1 MQMATQ
7 KKLATSVAAA
17 ALLFGLAACGEG
29 DAEGAEGEAAT
40 GQAAEEQSQGGGS
53 SDAPSQQQMPEP
65 DLGDVPDVVA
75 EVNDADISGEEYS
88 SAYETQFS
96 QMAMQSQMS
105 GEEVDEEALQ
115 EQTLNNLIGYE
126 LLTQEAEANGYEA
139 SEEDVDAEL
148 ESVAESNGME
158 SVDEFLSMAEEQD
171 VSEDELRADV
181 KQQVL
186 INQVVGSLDVEE
198 PSEEEIEQTYEDFA
212 DQQSSQGQGQGQDGE
227 ETETPDLEELRPQ
240 IEEQLTTQKENEAV
254 QAHIEQ
260 LREDAEVEVHV

>member
-7 KKLATSVAAA
+7 KKLVTSVAAA
-17 ALLFGLAACGEG
+17 ALLFGLAACDNG
-29 DAEGAEGEAAT
+29 DTEGAEGENAT
-40 GQAAEEQSQGGGS
+40 GQAAEEQSQEGGS

-75 EVNDADISGEEYS
+75 EVNDADISGEEYR
-88 SAYETQFS
+88 SAYEAQFQ

-115 EQTLNNLIGYE
+115 EQTLDNLIGYE

-139 SEEDVDAEL
+139 TEEDIDAEL

-171 VSEDELRADV
+171 VSEDELRSDV
-181 KQQVL
+181 EQQVL
-186 INQVVGSLDVEE
+186 INQVVDTLDVEE

-212 DQQSSQGQGQGQDGE
+212 DQQSSQGQGEDGE
-227 ETETPDLEELRPQ
+227 E
-240 IEEQLTTQKENEAV
+240 
-254 QAHIEQ
+254 
-260 LREDAEVEVHV
+260 AE